1 MGTDIVL
8 VWLFFGFVIRIIV
21 VNLFT
26 NICPRNASLPL
37 YSYLPVLPRVHLLL
51 QSLLSPCVTVQTLRQ
66 ISKDVR
72 ADENSKKA
80 KKKQDADSSI
90 GKGGSVKE
98 NMDAQDEGIDTLI
111 DISQTIARLLR
122 CIPERELRSA
132 TVRDLVALLYDSAVV
147 IGPAC
152 PLPLA
157 RDVAG
162 AFAAENGNQGS
173 AGSGTGVRLSLFC
186 ETLDERRKNA
196 PPSGTDDDIE
206 NRYGEDQYQVDIKST
221 IALLSLQRGTIRTL
235 ATLLQLHR
243 RDRDFRVGRDEEA
256 ADEGQIEVADIE
268 ASLQSNGRRY
278 LESASVEDAGLK
290 DTIVAALRQVLLSPA
305 ASSSATATDH
315 ASGEVCVLR
324 LLAKIEAV
332 RLLQLLWE
340 ELSTSESTSQN
351 DETTDLRLLC
361 CQALLAHFEA
371 MGDTPSDETS
381 SSAFSP
387 NVRAVSNKYMSLLF
401 GLFRNRVA
409 SSELFSTDGGVTEAT
424 RGRSMLLV
432 PSTIK
437 ALRSSMVLSALL
449 QCIKYSPGVVQSSN
463 HSPTDD
469 EKKLCRMI
477 LRTIHILLDNQR
489 QSSQQRSLAHSFCSA
504 NEIYPSLVS
513 LTKESS
519 LAPIATAII
528 GNMLEQGGLVHGV
541 NHNSVL
547 IDACTVAWQIH
558 EERVNTEA
566 EKYQSEET
574 GAHQA
579 SSHVSTR
586 EKRHKVSKSSHK
598 KVGAASAA
606 IPKQQLQIERSPKR
620 KRSHTDMTS
629 PVPQNSLLSRREF
642 RAADS
647 SPASSITRII
657 DEALIE
663 VSNVTRDANASKKN
677 GSEEALN
684 SAVLSA
690 ITARSISIMGGA
702 FNLVIRLC
710 RGSADSIRCSAVKD
724 TADAL
729 LRPLTM
735 VANAVKHGA
744 VAPSD
749 SRTVGPNRLK
759 RALNVLIG
767 VGFELR
773 AVDGGRDEV
782 FGEIKNATQQAM
794 KTISQCAIDVWT
806 QSSSLLEQQ
815 RDRENDQGRA
825 TASGPAHILDSFD
838 TSLEDRHIQHDGSLS
853 RHSCRGSCVALFSSF
868 GVPVPDALCSRCFC
882 SMLQSETNAG
892 DERLG
897 RSLAN
902 DAALFFVQHELPL
915 SSR

>member
-1 MGTDIVL
+1 M
-8 VWLFFGFVIRIIV
+8 
-21 VNLFT
+21 
-26 NICPRNASLPL
+26 
-37 YSYLPVLPRVHLLL
+37 LPRAHLLL

-72 ADENSKKA
+72 ADENA

-90 GKGGSVKE
+90 GKGGSANE
-98 NMDAQDEGIDTLI
+98 NTDAQDEGIDTLI
-111 DISQTIARLLR
+111 DIAQTIARLLR

-162 AFAAENGNQGS
+162 AFAAENGNQSS
-173 AGSGTGVRLSLFC
+173 AGSGAGVRLSLFC
-186 ETLDERRKNA
+186 ETLEERRKNA
-196 PPSGTDDDIE
+196 SPTGADGGE
-206 NRYGEDQYQVDIKST
+206 NQYSDDQYQVDIKST
-221 IALLSLQRGTIRTL
+221 IALLSLQRGAIRTL
-235 ATLLQLHR
+235 ATLLHLHR

-256 ADEGQIEVADIE
+256 IDEGQIEVADIE

-278 LESASVEDAGLK
+278 LESTSVEDAGLK

-305 ASSSATATDH
+305 TSSSATATDH

-332 RLLQLLWE
+332 RLLRQLWE
-340 ELSTSESTSQN
+340 DLSTVESTSQN
-351 DETTDLRLLC
+351 DETIDLDLLC
-361 CQALLAHFEA
+361 CQALLAHFQT

-381 SSAFSP
+381 SSTISP
-387 NVRAVSNKYMSLLF
+387 NVRAVSSKYFSSLF
-401 GLFRNRVA
+401 SLFRDRVA
-409 SSELFSTDGGVTEAT
+409 SSELFSTDGSVTEAT

-437 ALRSSMVLSALL
+437 ASRSSMMLSTLL

-469 EKKLCRMI
+469 EKKLCRII
-477 LRTIHILLDNQR
+477 LRTIHILLNNSR
-489 QSSQQRSLAHSFCSA
+489 QSSQQRSLAHSFCTA

-528 GNMLEQGGLVHGV
+528 GNMLEQGGLVGGA

-558 EERVNTEA
+558 EERLNTE
-566 EKYQSEET
+566 EEEDQSEET

-579 SSHVSTR
+579 SSHISTR
-586 EKRHKVSKSSHK
+586 KKRHKVSKSSHK

-647 SPASSITRII
+647 SPASSIARII

-663 VSNVTRDANASKKN
+663 ASNITRDANASKKN
-677 GSEEALN
+677 GGEGAVN

-690 ITARSISIMGGA
+690 ITARSISIVGGA

-710 RGSADSIRCSAVKD
+710 RGSAGSIRCSSVKD
-724 TADAL
+724 TADTL
-729 LRPLTM
+729 LRTLAM

-744 VAPSD
+744 LAPSD

-767 VGFELR
+767 VGFELH
-773 AVDGGRDEV
+773 AVDSGRDEV
-782 FGEIKNATQQAM
+782 FEGIENAVQEAFR
-794 KTISQCAIDVWT
+794 TISQCSIDVWT

-815 RDRENDQGRA
+815 RDRENDRGGRA

-838 TSLEDRHIQHDGSLS
+838 TSLEDRHIQHEGSLS

-882 SMLQSETNAG
+882 SMLPSNTNAG

-897 RSLAN
+897 RSLAD
-902 DAALFFVQHELPL
+902 DAALFFVELELPL

>member
-1 MGTDIVL
+1 M
-8 VWLFFGFVIRIIV
+8 
-21 VNLFT
+21 
-26 NICPRNASLPL
+26 
-37 YSYLPVLPRVHLLL
+37 YLPVLPRVHLLL

-72 ADENSKKA
+72 ADKKAKNA
-80 KKKQDADSSI
+80 KKKQDAASSI
-90 GKGGSVKE
+90 GSAKE
-98 NMDAQDEGIDTLI
+98 NTDAQDEGIDTLI

-162 AFAAENGNQGS
+162 AFAAENGNQNS
-173 AGSGTGVRLSLFC
+173 AGSGVGVRLSLFC
-186 ETLDERRKNA
+186 ETMEERRKHA
-196 PPSGTDDDIE
+196 SPSGADDGE
-206 NRYGEDQYQVDIKST
+206 NQFGNDQYQVDIKST
-221 IALLSLQRGTIRTL
+221 IALLSLQRGAIRTL

-243 RDRDFRVGRDEEA
+243 RDRNFRVGRDEEA
-256 ADEGQIEVADIE
+256 IDEGQIEVADIE

-278 LESASVEDAGLK
+278 LESASVEGAGLK

-340 ELSTSESTSQN
+340 DVSTLESTSQN
-351 DETTDLRLLC
+351 DETTDLHLLC
-361 CQALLAHFEA
+361 CQALLAHFQT

-381 SSAFSP
+381 SSSSIFPNILAVGSKYFS
-387 NVRAVSNKYMSLLF
+387 SLFSLF
-401 GLFRNRVA
+401 CDRVA
-409 SSELFSTDGGVTEAT
+409 SSELFSTDESVTEAT

-437 ALRSSMVLSALL
+437 ASRSSMILSTLL
-449 QCIKYSPGVVQSSN
+449 QCIKYSPGVVQPSN
-463 HSPTDD
+463 YSPTDD

-477 LRTIHILLDNQR
+477 LRTIHILLNKSH
-489 QSSQQRSLAHSFCSA
+489 QSSQQRSLAHSFCST

-528 GNMLEQGGLVHGV
+528 GNLIEQGGLVHGV

-558 EERVNTEA
+558 EERVNTEG
-566 EKYQSEET
+566 EEHQSEET
-574 GAHQA
+574 GARQGI
-579 SSHVSTR
+579 SHASTR

-620 KRSHTDMTS
+620 KRSHADMTS
-629 PVPQNSLLSRREF
+629 PVPQNSLLSRRKL

-647 SPASSITRII
+647 SPASSIARII

-663 VSNVTRDANASKKN
+663 ASNITRDANASKKN
-677 GSEEALN
+677 GGEGAVN

-702 FNLVIRLC
+702 LNLVIRLC
-710 RGSADSIRCSAVKD
+710 RGSTDSIRYSAVKD
-724 TADAL
+724 TANTL
-729 LRPLTM
+729 LRTLTM

-744 VAPSD
+744 MAPSD

-767 VGFELR
+767 VGFELH
-773 AVDGGRDEV
+773 AVNGGRDED
-782 FGEIKNATQQAM
+782 FRGIENEAQEALNA
-794 KTISQCAIDVWT
+794 ISQCAIDVWT
-806 QSSSLLEQQ
+806 NSSSLLEQQ
-815 RDRENDQGRA
+815 RDRENDLGRA
-825 TASGPAHILDSFD
+825 TGSGPVHILDSFD
-838 TSLEDRHIQHDGSLS
+838 TSLEDRHIQHEGSLS
-853 RHSCRGSCVALFSSF
+853 RHGCRGFCVALFSSF
-868 GVPVPDALCSRCFC
+868 GVPVPDTLCSRCFC
-882 SMLQSETNAG
+882 SMLPSNTNAG
-892 DERLG
+892 DERLR
-897 RSLAN
+897 RSLAD
-902 DAALFFVQHELPL
+902 DAALFFVELELPL